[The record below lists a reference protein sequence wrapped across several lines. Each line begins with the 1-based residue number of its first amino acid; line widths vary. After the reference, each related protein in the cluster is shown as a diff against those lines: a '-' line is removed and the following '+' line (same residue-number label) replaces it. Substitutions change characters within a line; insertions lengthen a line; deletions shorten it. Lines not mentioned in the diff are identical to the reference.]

1 MMDATGTAKARLKQI
16 LPNSSWE
23 HSMTTSTENI
33 FELLEQ
39 NAKWWE
45 QAAVL
50 CEHTVAQLEPGRR
63 EEWQLMGAV
72 YRERADKHVHLIE
85 FLRQKGDLPSIS
97 ATPPTRGHSEGL

>member
-1 MMDATGTAKARLKQI
+1 MDATGTAKARIKQI
-16 LPNSSWE
+16 LTNASWE
-23 HSMTTSTENI
+23 NSMTPSTENI
-33 FELLEQ
+33 LELLEQ

-85 FLRQKGDLPSIS
+85 YLRQKGDLPSIS
-97 ATPPTRGHSEGL
+97 STSPTRRQSDGL

>member
-1 MMDATGTAKARLKQI
+1 
-16 LPNSSWE
+16 
-23 HSMTTSTENI
+23 MTSSTENI

-50 CEHTVAQLEPGRR
+50 CEQTVAQLEPGRR
-63 EEWQLMGAV
+63 EEWHLMGAV

-85 FLRQKGDLPSIS
+85 YLRQKGNLPSIS
-97 ATPPTRGHSEGL
+97 ATSPTRGQSDRL